1 MTTLLHLRPIDGA
14 EFSGDAVAD
23 HAVRL
28 DYDRFNTAVRATA
41 GMLAEHGVDR
51 GDVVAVVLPN
61 RVELVVTMYAA
72 WLLGAALTPVNPAL
86 TEDEVSYQLS
96 DGNAR
101 VAIVDATSRALVKNV
116 PVIDVDAVL
125 AATSDAALTPAF
137 ANGPQADD
145 LALLIYTSGTTGRP
159 KGVRLD
165 HANLSAM
172 TSALERGMRFTAA
185 DRALLILPLFHVNA
199 IMISVVAPLAVG
211 GSAMILPRFD
221 AKTFWSS
228 VEKERPTYFSAVP
241 AIYVFL
247 GALPAE
253 VKPDVASLRFVIC
266 GAAPM
271 PPSAIVDFETRYG
284 VPLIEGYGLSESTVA
299 LTVNPLEGPRKA
311 GTVGKPLPDLEVAIM
326 SDDGELLAPG
336 LDGEVVAR
344 GATIMRGYLGKP
356 TETATALKDGW
367 LHTGDVG
374 HFDEDGYLVLVD
386 RKKDLIIR
394 GGENISPSEVEAVL
408 ASHPSVLEVAVVGK
422 PDPVM
427 GEEPVAFVVAASGQV
442 INADELLDSVRTV
455 LARFKVPKEIR
466 VVDSLPR
473 NAVGKILK
481 APLRESLTGPQ
492 STSA

>member
-23 HAVRL
+23 ETVRL
-28 DYDRFNTAVRATA
+28 DYDRFNTAVRATS

-172 TSALERGMRFTAA
+172 TSALERGMRFTAD

-211 GSAMILPRFD
+211 G
-221 AKTFWSS
+221 
-228 VEKERPTYFSAVP
+228 
-241 AIYVFL
+241 
-247 GALPAE
+247 
-253 VKPDVASLRFVIC
+253 LR
-266 GAAPM
+266 
-271 PPSAIVDFETRYG
+271 
-284 VPLIEGYGLSESTVA
+284 
-299 LTVNPLEGPRKA
+299 
-311 GTVGKPLPDLEVAIM
+311 
-326 SDDGELLAPG
+326 
-336 LDGEVVAR
+336 
-344 GATIMRGYLGKP
+344 
-356 TETATALKDGW
+356 
-367 LHTGDVG
+367 
-374 HFDEDGYLVLVD
+374 
-386 RKKDLIIR
+386 
-394 GGENISPSEVEAVL
+394 
-408 ASHPSVLEVAVVGK
+408 
-422 PDPVM
+422 
-427 GEEPVAFVVAASGQV
+427 
-442 INADELLDSVRTV
+442 
-455 LARFKVPKEIR
+455 
-466 VVDSLPR
+466 
-473 NAVGKILK
+473 
-481 APLRESLTGPQ
+481 
-492 STSA
+492 